1 MAVSGHNGNNETLIG
16 FSSSLSLSIYDGEN
30 FNELNVLANKREPIE
45 VFIQRDTSLSSY
57 EYQFVNVTID
67 NDKNANILYLYNN
80 FNLTSQNAS
89 IHIELKMA
97 NTTHSNSIAY
107 LFVLKYGHL
116 PIINA
121 THADYDTF
129 KLFCP
134 SIKFYLTCPRTFEE
148 TLFNLYI
155 NR

>member
-16 FSSSLSLSIYDGEN
+16 LSSSISLSIYNGEN

-45 VFIQRDTSLSSY
+45 VFIERDTSLSTY
-57 EYQFVNVTID
+57 EYQYVNVTND
-67 NDKNANILYLYNN
+67 NDKNANLLYLYNN

-89 IHIELKMA
+89 IHIEFKMT
-97 NTTHSNSIAY
+97 NTTLAKSIAY

-134 SIKFYLTCPRTFEE
+134 SITF
-148 TLFNLYI
+148 LFNMSYKI
-155 NR
+155 

>member
-16 FSSSLSLSIYDGEN
+16 LSSSISLSIYDDEN

-45 VFIQRDTSLSSY
+45 VFIERDTSLSSY
-57 EYQFVNVTID
+57 EYQYVNVTID
-67 NDKNANILYLYNN
+67 NDKNANLLYLFNN

-97 NTTHSNSIAY
+97 NSIAY
-107 LFVLKYGHL
+107 LIVLKYGHL

-134 SIKFYLTCPRTFEE
+134 SINFYLSCPRTIKKAPFK
-148 TLFNLYI
+148 LFI

>member
-1 MAVSGHNGNNETLIG
+1 MAVSGHNGNNETFIG
-16 FSSSLSLSIYDGEN
+16 LSSSISLSIYDEESS
-30 FNELNVLANKREPIE
+30 NELNIIANNREPIE
-45 VFIQRDTSLSSY
+45 VFIERDNRLSTY
-57 EYQFVNVTID
+57 EYQNVNVTID
-67 NDKNANILYLYNN
+67 NDKNANLLYLFNH

-89 IHIELKMA
+89 IHIELKMT
-97 NTTHSNSIAY
+97 NTTLANSIAY

-134 SIKFYLTCPRTFEE
+134 SIKF
-148 TLFNLYI
+148 LFNI
-155 NR
+155 S